1 MQLLLKASESLSE
14 LYSHEFYPPP
24 PPMNYA
30 LPAQDQISCEH
41 SSHKWQLKTFQ
52 LLFSREMERAEWNQ
66 ERSMLQQENKML
78 QQQLNQS
85 KDAMVRLLT
94 SVNRVQSS
102 LLIMNGAIAQG
113 YDQLQSKCDNLEK
126 GNSNNSI

>member
-1 MQLLLKASESLSE
+1 M
-14 LYSHEFYPPP
+14 
-24 PPMNYA
+24 
-30 LPAQDQISCEH
+30 D
-41 SSHKWQLKTFQ
+41 
-52 LLFSREMERAEWNQ
+52 RAEWNQ

-85 KDAMVRLLT
+85 KDAMVRLFT

-126 GNSNNSI
+126 GNSNNSILEIHRIKSQNSKSADKSRNLENKALLDKLKQLQKWSEILLKDDQI